1 VDDPFLVEV
10 TRGGLVESRHR
21 GAVAVCDCEG
31 RAVFGLGDIGTPVFP
46 RSAIKAFQALPLV
59 ESGAADR
66 YGLTQAEIALACA
79 SHSGEPIHARTALAM
94 LQKCGRNA
102 ETLECGV
109 HWPSNNEAARAL
121 AAGGAKPSA
130 LHNNC
135 SGKHAG
141 FVCLSCASEVEPGGY
156 VAPDHL
162 VQREVRAAI
171 EDMTRT
177 TLDDPSLRAVDGCSI
192 PTYAIPLKAIAQ
204 GFARFGAGDRLSPAR
219 AAAAKRI
226 REAVAAHPDMV
237 AGTGRFDTVVMKA
250 LGLRAFVKT
259 GGRRLLRRLSRTGPW
274 RRDQVRGRRGTR
286 RRDRDGGDHLP
297 LSTLGLAGTRRAR
310 RPFRATAPQL
320 ERRASRRDP
329 AGRNV
334 DGTAAELNRSES
346 FELGR
351 ASG

>member
-31 RAVFGLGDIGTPVFP
+31 RPVFGMGDIGTPVFP

-259 GGRRLLRRLSRTGPW
+259 GAEGVYCAAFPELGLGVAIKCEDGAGRAAETAMAAIISRF
-274 RRDQVRGRRGTR
+274 
-286 RRDRDGGDHLP
+286 LP
-297 LSTLGLAGTRRAR
+297 LGSQEHAALAARFAPPLHNWSGAQVGEIRPAATLME
-310 RPFRATAPQL
+310 RPQ
-320 ERRASRRDP
+320 S
-329 AGRNV
+329 
-334 DGTAAELNRSES
+334 
-346 FELGR
+346 
-351 ASG
+351 